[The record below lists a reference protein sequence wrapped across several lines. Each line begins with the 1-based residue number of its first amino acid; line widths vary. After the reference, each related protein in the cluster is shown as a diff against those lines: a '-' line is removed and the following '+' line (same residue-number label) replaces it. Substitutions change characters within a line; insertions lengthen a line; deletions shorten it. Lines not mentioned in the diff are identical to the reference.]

1 MSQGTD
7 QLDTSPSENAD
18 HGADALSIDDIAGDA
33 FEDDEA
39 GEEDSDEIEAD
50 EADIEDEEDETDD
63 KPTAKRKLK
72 VGDED
77 LDEEEVVSG
86 YLRQRDYTRKTEE
99 VAAQRREVEA
109 VRQQIAAER
118 EHRANSLDVLIGELH
133 QELLGVDP
141 AQLNQLLDTDPKAY
155 LRAKEHLQAKQSRI
169 QQAIQQRFA
178 LHEQAK
184 QEQARELAEYAREQ
198 EKLLPDKIPQWR
210 DAKRRESD
218 SREIA
223 QTLRAAGY
231 TDAEI
236 NELYDARAVV
246 IARKAALYDKLQ
258 ATRGQKAPQKPQSAP
273 LRPGASVPT
282 NQKAV
287 VQKRAVERLRS
298 NPNSLDALAGL
309 VSASG

>member
-1 MSQGTD
+1 MSQGPG

-18 HGADALSIDDIAGDA
+18 TGADELSIDDIAALSLEG
-33 FEDDEA
+33 EDE
-39 GEEDSDEIEAD
+39 GEEPTDEIEAD
-50 EADIEDEEDETDD
+50 EADIEDVEDETDD

-72 VGDED
+72 VGDEE

-133 QELLGVDP
+133 QELLGIDP
-141 AQLNQLLDTDPKAY
+141 VQLNNLLETDPKAY

-169 QQAIQQRFA
+169 QTAIQQRFA

-258 ATRGQKAPQKPQSAP
+258 ATRGQKAPQKPQAAP
-273 LRPGASVPT
+273 IRPGAPANNT
-282 NQKAV
+282 PKAIT
-287 VQKRAVERLRS
+287 QKRAAERYRS
-298 NPNSLDALAGL
+298 NPNSIDALAGL
-309 VSASG
+309 VAANS